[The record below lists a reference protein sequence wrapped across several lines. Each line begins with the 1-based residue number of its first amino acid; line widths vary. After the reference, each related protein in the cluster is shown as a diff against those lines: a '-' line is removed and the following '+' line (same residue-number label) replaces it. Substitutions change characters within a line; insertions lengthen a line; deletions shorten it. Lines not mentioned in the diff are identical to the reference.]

1 MSGDALCEVSWAPGE
16 ITGDFM
22 YNVRLTPDEMKL
34 LIEVAREYRGDDV
47 DELYPDMFL
56 LTNKAEFIAAAD
68 IFLAVAAE
76 RIPSSFAARIHGSE
90 IEITREPDGQF
101 LLRGGDAIGVVAKT
115 AVPYH
120 KYMVTDDYAR
130 HLLESIEVK
139 FMDGKQVLGG
149 TEVPS

>member
-1 MSGDALCEVSWAPGE
+1 MSGDTLCEVQWARSE

-34 LIEVAREYRGDDV
+34 LIEVVREYRGDDV

-68 IFLAVAAE
+68 SFVAAAEE
-76 RIPSSFAARIHGSE
+76 RIPSSSGTRISGSE
-90 IEITREPDGQF
+90 IEISRESDGQF
-101 LLRGGDAIGVVAKT
+101 LLRGGDAIGIMART

-120 KYMVTDDYAR
+120 KYMVVDDYAR
-130 HLLESIEVK
+130 HLLESIEEK
-139 FMDGKQVLGG
+139 FMHGKEL
-149 TEVPS
+149 S